1 MSPPATSSARQRT
14 SRGRRPGAPDT
25 RAEVLAAARASFAE
39 KGFRATTIRAVA
51 ASAGV
56 DPALVHHYFG
66 SKDDLFL
73 AALQMPVDPRELLAP
88 VVVQGADGAGERLLR
103 VFLSVWD
110 DPDMQVQLLAVVR
123 SVLSADGAT
132 LLQEGFIPVVVGP
145 VLAQL
150 VADRPDVRIPLVA
163 SQVLGLI
170 VTRYVLPLPPMAD
183 MPAEEV
189 VARMGPVLQHYL
201 TGDLP

>member
-1 MSPPATSSARQRT
+1 MTARA

-39 KGFRATTIRAVA
+39 KGFRGTTIRAVA
-51 ASAGV
+51 AAAGV

-88 VVVQGADGAGERLLR
+88 VVAQGPDGAGERLLR
-103 VFLSVWD
+103 TFLSVWD
-110 DPDMQVQLLAVVR
+110 DPDTQVQLLAVVR

-150 VADRPDVRIPLVA
+150 VADRPEVRIPLVT
-163 SQVLGLI
+163 SQVVGLI
-170 VTRYVLPLPPMAD
+170 VTRYLIALPPMAH

-189 VARMGPVLQHYL
+189 VARIGPVLQHYL

>member
-1 MSPPATSSARQRT
+1 MSTT

-25 RAEVLAAARASFAE
+25 KAEVLAAARSSFAE
-39 KGFRATTIRAVA
+39 KGYRGTTIRAVA
-51 ASAGV
+51 AAAGV

-88 VVVQGADGAGERLLR
+88 VIAAGPDGAGERLLR
-103 VFLSVWD
+103 TFLAVWD
-110 DPDMQVQLLAVVR
+110 DPETQAQLVAVFR

-132 LLQEGFIPVVVGP
+132 LLKEGFIPVIVTP
-145 VLAQL
+145 VLSHL
-150 VADRPDVRIPLVA
+150 VRDRPEVRIPLVA
-163 SQVLGLI
+163 SQVVGLI
-170 VTRYVLPLPPMAD
+170 VTRYVVAFPPMAQLS
-183 MPAEEV
+183 AEEV

-201 TGDLP
+201 TGDLA